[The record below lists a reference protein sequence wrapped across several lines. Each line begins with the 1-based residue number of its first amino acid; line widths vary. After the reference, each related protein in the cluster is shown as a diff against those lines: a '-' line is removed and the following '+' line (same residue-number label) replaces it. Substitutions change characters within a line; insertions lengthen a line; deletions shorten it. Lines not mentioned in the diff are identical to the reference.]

1 MFPVLHCLPLRISLL
16 PLDPFHLFA
25 FLSVMYASIPSTF
38 IARCIQLY
46 FVSATMFNVA
56 LVINKDSVFF
66 KIVPTC
72 YQQDLQCFL
81 KHNTSNESNYIHDS
95 LESSLA
101 MLLLIVG

>member
-1 MFPVLHCLPLRISLL
+1 MLQSLRLSLQAVSSFIS
-16 PLDPFHLFA
+16 FS
-25 FLSVMYASIPSTF
+25 SV
-38 IARCIQLY
+38 
-46 FVSATMFNVA
+46 FNVA

-101 MLLLIVG
+101 MRLLIVG